1 MAGVTKVEDVIRL
14 ATAEI
19 GSPYVWGDE
28 GPDTF
33 DCSGLVQ
40 YCFGLVGIKLPRTAA
55 QQQRYVTKVSNP
67 LPGDLVYWGSPAYHT
82 ALYIGDGKIISAP
95 RAGERVH
102 ITSLYGNPTFG
113 RVPGLGT
120 AIAGPIDAIGAGFGA
135 VDDWL
140 GGARGVLIEAAVI
153 GLGLALVGVGL
164 YRAVAAPRIRQ
175 QVSKLGEAAS

>member
-1 MAGVTKVEDVIRL
+1 MTKVDDVIRL

-33 DCSGLVQ
+33 DCSGLMQ
-40 YCFGLVGIKLPRTAA
+40 YVYGLVGIWLPRTAA
-55 QQQRYVTKVSNP
+55 QQQRYVTKVATP
-67 LPGDLVYWGSPAYHT
+67 LPGDVVYWGNPAYHT

-95 RAGERVH
+95 GRGKRVH

-120 AIAGPIDAIGAGFGA
+120 ALAGPIDAVATGFGA

-140 GGARGVLIEAAVI
+140 GGARRVLIEAAVV

-164 YRAVAAPRIRQ
+164 YRAVAAPRVRQ
-175 QVSKLGEAAS
+175 QMGKLGEVLS